1 MKHELPCPTC
11 HPEPRRGRRTPC
23 CNPTTAPEAGGP
35 SPSAGLRMTGLA
47 LLLVT
52 LSACTVG
59 PTYQRPTLP
68 IPDHFYGATQAA
80 EAASMADA
88 QWFDVF
94 NDPVLRALI
103 DEALRNGFDA
113 RIAAARVEEARA
125 RFGISESLRY
135 PDVDYQVAAG
145 RGRAN
150 GVTANRIA
158 ANVGVSWEADLW
170 GRIRRL
176 NEAARAQYLATEEG
190 RRAVTLALVADVAT
204 AYFDLRALDA
214 ELDIARRSTAQ
225 FTDTRDLF
233 NRRLEGGTASAVE
246 TARAE
251 ALLANSAAAIPLLE
265 RAIVATENRIN
276 YLTGRPPGPI
286 ARGAALTEQNI
297 PPEIPAGL
305 PSALLLRRPDIRQ
318 SEQFL
323 IAANANVGV
332 AEAAFYPTLSLTGLL
347 GIASP
352 ELSSLFNEGRTWSI
366 QSSLLGPIFN
376 AGRLRNQRRAALA
389 QFDQARIAY
398 EADVTNALGE
408 VSTALVSLQKLREA
422 EAERVRAVR
431 ANEEAV
437 RLVTLRYES
446 GLSAYFEVLDAME
459 RLLAAEN
466 SLADT
471 RRDRLIALVQFY
483 RAVGGGWGE
492 GS

>member
-1 MKHELPCPTC
+1 
-11 HPEPRRGRRTPC
+11 
-23 CNPTTAPEAGGP
+23 
-35 SPSAGLRMTGLA
+35 MTVPA
-47 LLLVT
+47 LLL
-52 LSACTVG
+52 LLAACTVG
-59 PTYQRPTLP
+59 PNYQRPAVP
-68 IPDHFYGATQAA
+68 IPENFYGATQAA
-80 EAASMADA
+80 EAASLADA
-88 QWFDVF
+88 PWFDVF
-94 NDPVLRALI
+94 QDPVLRALI
-103 DEALRNGFDA
+103 DEALRNGFEP

-135 PDVDYQVAAG
+135 PDVDYQVGLG
-145 RGRAN
+145 RSRVN
-150 GVTANRIA
+150 EETSNRGGA
-158 ANVGVSWEADLW
+158 SVGASWEADLW

-190 RRAVTLALVADVAT
+190 RRAVTLSLVAEVAT

-214 ELDIARRSTAQ
+214 ELDIARRSTAA
-225 FTDTRDLF
+225 FRDTRDLF
-233 NRRLEGGTASAVE
+233 HRRLEGGTASAVE

-251 ALLANSAAAIPLLE
+251 ALLANSAAVIPLLE

-276 YLTGRPPGPI
+276 FLAGRPPGPV
-286 ARGAALTEQNI
+286 ARGAALTDQPL
-297 PPEIPAGL
+297 PPSVPAGL
-305 PSALLLRRPDIRQ
+305 PSSLLLRRPDIRQ

-323 IAANANVGV
+323 IAANANIGV

-347 GIASP
+347 GVASP
-352 ELSSLFNEGRTWSI
+352 ELSNLFDEGRTWSI

-376 AGRLRNQRRAALA
+376 AGRLRNQRRAAVA

-398 EADVTNALGE
+398 EADITNALGE
-408 VSTALVSLQKLREA
+408 VSTALVSVEKLRQVE
-422 EAERVRAVR
+422 EERTRAVR

-466 SLADT
+466 NLAET
-471 RRDRLIALVQFY
+471 RRDRLVALVAFY
-483 RAVGGGWGE
+483 RALGGGWDE

>member
-1 MKHELPCPTC
+1 MKRVLI
-11 HPEPRRGRRTPC
+11 
-23 CNPTTAPEAGGP
+23 
-35 SPSAGLRMTGLA
+35 LA
-47 LLLVT
+47 ASLT
-52 LSACTVG
+52 LAACKTVG
-59 PTYQRPTLP
+59 PDYERPAVA
-68 IPDHFYGATQAA
+68 IPDNFYGATGAA
-80 EAASMADA
+80 EAASLADT
-88 QWFDVF
+88 QWFDLF
-94 NDPVLRALI
+94 NDPALRTLI
-103 DEALRNGFDA
+103 DETVRNGFDA

-135 PDVDYQVAAG
+135 PEVDYQVGVG
-145 RGRAN
+145 RGRSN
-150 GVTANRIA
+150 GATANRIA

-190 RRAVTLALVADVAT
+190 RRAVTLALVSEVAI

-214 ELDIARRSTAQ
+214 ELAIARRSTEA
-225 FTDTRDLF
+225 FGATYELF

-251 ALLANSAAAIPLLE
+251 ALLANSAAVIPLLE

-276 YLTGRPPGPI
+276 FLAGRMPGPV
-286 ARGAALTEQNI
+286 ARGASLTEQSI
-297 PPEIPAGL
+297 PPNVPAGL
-305 PSALLLRRPDIRQ
+305 PASLLLRRPDIRQ
-318 SEQFL
+318 SEQLL

-352 ELSSLFNEGRTWSI
+352 ELASLFDEGRTWSI

-376 AGRLRNQRRAALA
+376 VGRLRNQRHVAVA

-398 EADVTNALGE
+398 EADITNALGE
-408 VSTALVSLQKLREA
+408 VSTALVSLQKLRDA
-422 EAERVRAVR
+422 ETERLRAVR

-437 RLVTLRYES
+437 RLVTMRYES

-466 SLADT
+466 NLADT

-483 RAVGGGWGE
+483 RALGGGWTE
-492 GS
+492 GSQPAP